1 MYSRNRSP
9 QNGTGNV
16 YYGRRQTD
24 AMPVVRQSPPA
35 EPAGTPFSDASMPP
49 PPPFYSGTMYQAAGN
64 QNVENGKI
72 NAPEPEENKDRATC
86 GEHARDDIPQ
96 RIGQEIP
103 ELNPQTG
110 SAEREEV
117 PVRIRTVRQT
127 NQRSLRDYG
136 ERVPRPAALGNDR
149 RETDG
154 RTLLDSLQQQ
164 LSALGKRLSGEE
176 LLLIALIVMLL
187 NSGADDLTI
196 LALAWLLAA

>member
-9 QNGTGNV
+9 QNSTGNV
-16 YYGRRQTD
+16 YYGRRQSN
-24 AMPVVRQSPPA
+24 AMPIVRQSPPA
-35 EPAGTPFSDASMPP
+35 EPAGTPFSDTSMPP
-49 PPPFYSGTMYQAAGN
+49 PPPFYSGTMYQGAEN
-64 QNVENGKI
+64 QNAENGKI
-72 NAPEPEENKDRATC
+72 NAPEPKGNKERTTC

-103 ELNPQTG
+103 ELNPQPEF
-110 SAEREEV
+110 AQREEV

-136 ERVPRPAALGNDR
+136 EREPRPAAPGNDR

-196 LALAWLLAA
+196 LALVWLLAA